1 MRFLDS
7 VTNQGQKYMAD
18 GADNTVVFLASV
30 PSAARQTT
38 KAPIPLARPKINLS
52 EGLDLW
58 RQVTV
63 QSVRASE
70 PDLSTR
76 QMAVLMTIYLSEG
89 PHTVRSL
96 AKHLEVTKA
105 VISRAI
111 DRLTHHGYVER
122 APDHRDKRSVV
133 MCRTSGGIHY
143 LRNFARIIQTEF
155 TA

>member
-1 MRFLDS
+1 
-7 VTNQGQKYMAD
+7 MAD
-18 GADNTVVFLASV
+18 GADNTVVFLSSV
-30 PSAARQTT
+30 PSVPRHSN
-38 KAPIPLARPKINLS
+38 KAPMPLSRPKINLS

-58 RQVTV
+58 HQVTV
-63 QSVRASE
+63 QSVRNSE

-76 QMAVLMTIYLSEG
+76 QMAVMMTIYLSEG

-96 AKHLEVTKA
+96 AKHLQVTKA

-122 APDHRDKRSVV
+122 APDHRDKRSVIL
-133 MCRTSGGIHY
+133 CRTSGGIHF

>member
-1 MRFLDS
+1 
-7 VTNQGQKYMAD
+7 MAD
-18 GADNTVVFLASV
+18 GADNTVVFLAPV
-30 PSAARQTT
+30 PNAPRSQNPPAQTPRPYS
-38 KAPIPLARPKINLS
+38 KAPTALSRPKINLS

-58 RQVTV
+58 HRVTV
-63 QSVRASE
+63 ESVRASE

-96 AKHLEVTKA
+96 AQYLQVTKA

-143 LRNFARIIQTEF
+143 LRNFARVIQAEF
-155 TA
+155 TS